1 MSGKNTMKISIDG
14 GGLCA
19 QISTKFG
26 NYTFVKNIFQA
37 LLKYDKKNY
46 YSIYSFCPIPF
57 DIHLTSLWQY
67 KILLP
72 TRLWMKLRVSIE
84 EYLDRKDIFLGLNQA
99 IPLYTHAKIISFSHG
114 LSYYYF
120 PHLYRESY
128 ARLTTQLIPMVK
140 NSAYIVVSSEK
151 VKAEMKE
158 AYPWYKHVIS
168 IPYGI
173 PFDMANDTPIVR
185 SYIERNDKYFLFVGM
200 NHPIKNIHFI
210 TGAFLKFRSV
220 KKYKDYRLILVG
232 PMRMKNSTKN
242 GIQVLQGVSRD
253 ELKRL
258 YRQATAYLTS
268 SLYESFNLP
277 VLEALS
283 QNCPVIGLPSAI
295 IPEFEP
301 YVSLAESKDTFV
313 NSMVDAAEGKNKE
326 IDTIKI
332 NQLFSWEKYVNRL
345 IKLYD

>member
-1 MSGKNTMKISIDG
+1 MKISIDG

-26 NYTFVKNIFQA
+26 NYTFTKNIIQA
-37 LLKYDKKNY
+37 LLRYDLKNN
-46 YSIYSFCPIPF
+46 YSIYSFCSIPF
-57 DIHLTSLWQY
+57 DIHLTPLWKY

-84 EYLDRKDIFLGLNQA
+84 EYIDKKDVFLGLNQA
-99 IPLYTHAKIISFSHG
+99 IPLYSHAKIISFSHG

-128 ARLTTQLIPMVK
+128 ARLSTQLIPMVK

-158 AYPWYKHVIS
+158 AYPWYKHVVS

-173 PFDMANDTPIVR
+173 PFDMENDTTLKR
-185 SYIERNDKYFLFVGM
+185 SHQNGNGKYFLFVGM
-200 NHPIKNIHFI
+200 NHPIKNIRFI
-210 TGAFLKFRSV
+210 VKSFLKFRSI
-220 KKYKDYRLILVG
+220 KKYKDYKLILVG
-232 PMRMKNSTKN
+232 PMRIKNSLIN
-242 GIQVLQGVSRD
+242 GIQVIQEISRE
-253 ELKRL
+253 ELKKL
-258 YRQATAYLTS
+258 YQHATSYLTS
-268 SLYESFNLP
+268 SFYESFNLP

-295 IPEFEP
+295 IPEFER
-301 YVSLAESKDTFV
+301 YVSVVETKNEFI
-313 NSMVDAAEGKNKE
+313 NSMITTAEGTFKKNDRKK
-326 IDTIKI
+326 IIKT
-332 NQLFSWEKYVNRL
+332 FSWEGYVRKL
-345 IKLYD
+345 IKLYS